1 MIATVNAAA
10 VKAALTVTGRIAGTD
25 VPVFAAFGS
34 SLLITRHG
42 RGTAAPFGR
51 PHARVRTT
59 DARRNGVDGT
69 AATARVPATGQAFGG
84 GVIPADVLARLGK
97 VRGDVEVTTDGDGGL
112 RFASGGVN
120 LGGTVPDADANGPDL
135 QRVAW
140 PHTALT
146 SGYAVKVEADY
157 GHHGPEVA
165 RAAVDALQ
173 GVAEAAAKGSDARAV
188 LTAVAL
194 HADGTAAATDTYR
207 LHVATL
213 PVEVGPEA
221 RPDAE
226 VLIPGYVL
234 QAIPAG
240 KVVGFRLAG
249 APPIPAEAL
258 AAGVWGMTARLQ
270 YGTAANRVTVAVDA
284 HGPTVEGPY
293 PGWRT
298 IVANAEALPP
308 AGTYVLPDGMPE
320 AVKAVQAKGP
330 TYVAWQD
337 GADAVTLQAMTNAP
351 GGVIGMPE
359 GGASAAIG
367 TATTG
372 SAAVILQAAYFAP
385 AAGFVG
391 AGGTVQVADGLR
403 AVSLVGTGGRRAL
416 VMPMRGGS
424 A

>member
-1 MIATVNAAA
+1 MTATVNAAA
-10 VKAALTVTGRIAGTD
+10 VKAALTVTARIAGTAA
-25 VPVFAAFGS
+25 PVFAAGGT
-34 SLLITRHG
+34 SLMLTRHATG
-42 RGTAAPFGR
+42 RTAN
-51 PHARVRTT
+51 T
-59 DARRNGVDGT
+59 RRDGVAGT
-69 AATARVPATGQAFGG
+69 AATAHVPGAGGAGGG
-84 GVIPADVLARLGK
+84 GVIPADVVARLGK
-97 VRGDVEVTTDGDGGL
+97 VRGDVEVTSDGDGGL

-120 LGGTVPDADANGPDL
+120 LGGTVPDTDANGPDL

-140 PHTALT
+140 PHAALT
-146 SGYAVKVEADY
+146 SHYAVKVEADY

-173 GVAEAAAKGSDARAV
+173 GVAEATAKAADARQV

-207 LHVATL
+207 LHVADVT
-213 PVEVGPEA
+213 VEVGPDA

-249 APPIPAEAL
+249 APRLLPEASDV
-258 AAGVWGMTARLQ
+258 GVWGMTVRLQ
-270 YGTAANRVTVAVDA
+270 YGTAANRVTVAIDA
-284 HGPTVEGPY
+284 HGPTVDGPY

-298 IVANAEALPP
+298 IVANAEALTA

-320 AVKAVQAKGP
+320 AVKSVQAKGP
-330 TYVAWQD
+330 TYVTWQD
-337 GADAVTLQAMTNAP
+337 GAEAVTLQAMTNAP

-372 SAAVILQAAYFAP
+372 SAAVILNAAYFAP